1 MQQSHSIRP
10 TVQGQAHKEYEARK
24 NIKNFLTEEQEV
36 GSGCWI
42 RRSRGPGVAI
52 ENIIWK
58 TDESVFEA
66 LSKVALT
73 KPSLPS
79 LFQVWFKNRRAKWR
93 KQKREEQE
101 RLRKLQEEQCGSTTS
116 NGNNNSNP
124 NNNSNNNGSNSG
136 NNTGSSPASIAG
148 SAKCSPEHYATQLV
162 HIKSDPNQY
171 SDADESS
178 DLEVA

>member
-1 MQQSHSIRP
+1 MFFFR
-10 TVQGQAHKEYEARK
+10 
-24 NIKNFLTEEQEV
+24 F
-36 GSGCWI
+36 
-42 RRSRGPGVAI
+42 
-52 ENIIWK
+52 
-58 TDESVFEA
+58 
-66 LSKVALT
+66 
-73 KPSLPS
+73 S

-116 NGNNNSNP
+116 NGTNGNS
-124 NNNSNNNGSNSG
+124 NSNNNNSSSSN
-136 NNTGSSPASIAG
+136 NNNNNNGSSPGGIIG

-162 HIKSDPNQY
+162 HIKSDPNHY